1 MKALHK
7 FLVILLSIIGFNSC
21 SNEENSIK
29 TVESQNI
36 DPSIIS
42 IQLIENG
49 SSNDL
54 QQNRILLST
63 DNISITI
70 LENLDISRTDV
81 FIDDNL
87 VESFDEVPTDSFN
100 IPVQDFEDGNHEL
113 TIKIL
118 SNTSVLAS
126 KSIDI
131 KIDNTGPIL
140 DLNSIA
146 STIYYCRENAVIYPS
161 VSDEIAGISSVKV
174 YIGPTL
180 ISEFN
185 GNDNFVLELDTQL
198 YEGAQELSFE
208 MTDIA
213 NNTSNQS
220 VSIDVVSLLVVNI
233 DFPDNFTRPNI
244 DTFHVILSDENGNY
258 LDSETHSD
266 FSEVI
271 KLCTEDLNFTDNTK
285 YKLTFIEEFENAIYN
300 IYVYS
305 DLTKS
310 IVGNSI
316 TFQPRPNAL
325 SVDTN
330 VMDLPFYQNG
340 YMIKSAGRGYN
351 YVYINDELS
360 GHFSTSYNDNL
371 GSNKAFIQYYN
382 TNDNS
387 DYQWMFV
394 DNPNLISVLNISD
407 FTTSNVVN
415 SSVQI
420 NNSND
425 TPFLSIYGFEDTV
438 SYNDINGHQVFWDA
452 SLSGSNNLYNYSY
465 ADIFND
471 NIYSLRVGNYC
482 KEGVGLPPSSISVPN
497 LNVSFNYTGN
507 TINFNG
513 VSGYEVGRARLANQ
527 NVKIEFI
534 FDGNS
539 NQITVPTIPDG
550 LITSDITE
558 LINNG
563 NLDAVQAVSED
574 YSDFYSYSDYISNVL
589 VTSNPFYITSS
600 VRERIFINNNSNS
613 IFPIFEFPYFERF

>member
-100 IPVQDFEDGNHEL
+100 IPVQDFEDGDHEL

-220 VSIDVVSLLVVNI
+220 VSIDVVSLFVVNI

-271 KLCTEDLNFTDNTK
+271 KLCTEDLNFTDNAK
-285 YKLTFIEEFENAIYN
+285 YTLTFIEEFENAIYN

-310 IVGNSI
+310 IVGNTI

-425 TPFLSIYGFEDTV
+425 
-438 SYNDINGHQVFWDA
+438 
-452 SLSGSNNLYNYSY
+452 
-465 ADIFND
+465 
-471 NIYSLRVGNYC
+471 LR
-482 KEGVGLPPSSISVPN
+482 
-497 LNVSFNYTGN
+497 F
-507 TINFNG
+507 
-513 VSGYEVGRARLANQ
+513 
-527 NVKIEFI
+527 
-534 FDGNS
+534 
-539 NQITVPTIPDG
+539 
-550 LITSDITE
+550 
-558 LINNG
+558 
-563 NLDAVQAVSED
+563 
-574 YSDFYSYSDYISNVL
+574 
-589 VTSNPFYITSS
+589 
-600 VRERIFINNNSNS
+600 
-613 IFPIFEFPYFERF
+613 